1 MKNLITLLIV
11 LLSISGYSQMSE
23 FEPFKPYRGKYNY
36 IDWPMHSQLWTLQG
50 TGRYITDKN
59 DRRYG
64 SEITKKG
71 LVEGREI
78 TLKNLN
84 NSYVKE
90 NINEEKVKSYLYES
104 FNEFRKDYKL
114 DPVKENKKLTK
125 QSQEYSKQLVKK
137 FKHSDGKNR
146 DGECIATFSRL
157 TLNAIK
163 EGENVNKII
172 AECCFDTF
180 VHSHSHMAIL
190 LKEDKRYEYGFGVTI
205 TDQYIYV
212 VVQSQKTP

>member
-1 MKNLITLLIV
+1 MKKIFTLLLVIITS
-11 LLSISGYSQMSE
+11 LGYSQNSD
-23 FEPFKPYRGKYNY
+23 FEPYRGKYNY
-36 IDWPMHSQLWTLQG
+36 IDWPMYSQLWTLQG
-50 TGRYITDKN
+50 TGRFITDKN

-64 SEITKKG
+64 SEILRKD

-104 FNEFRKDYKL
+104 FNEFRKDYEL
-114 DPVKENKKLTK
+114 YPVKENKKLTK

-137 FKHSDGKNR
+137 FKHSNGKNR
-146 DGECIATFSRL
+146 DGECIASISRL
-157 TLNAIK
+157 TINAIK

-172 AECCFDTF
+172 AECCFDIF
-180 VHSHSHMAIL
+180 VGSPSHMKIL

-205 TDQYIYV
+205 TDDKIFV
-212 VVQSQKTP
+212 VLQAQKTP